1 MIDIQVEFSF
11 DVNQILMN
19 GRVVIFRGIGLD
31 IAHANEQL
39 YSPNRNRCGPQD
51 YVQVE
56 KAASLCALGTKTAEA
71 LDYYHEQQDKPCIVR
86 P

>member
-56 KAASLCALGTKTAEA
+56 KAASLCALE
-71 LDYYHEQQDKPCIVR
+71 HENCGGIGLLSR
-86 P
+86 AAR